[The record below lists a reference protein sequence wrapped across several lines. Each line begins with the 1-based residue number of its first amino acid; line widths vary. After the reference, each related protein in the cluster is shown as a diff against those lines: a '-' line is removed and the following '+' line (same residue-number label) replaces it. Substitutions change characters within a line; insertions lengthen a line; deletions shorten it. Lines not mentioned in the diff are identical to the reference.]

1 MKKYLF
7 SFLSLTVL
15 SVGVAYAAPNV
26 FMVGDSNLNSQNQ
39 NIEIEH
45 IKSFGLGVGQPLGDF
60 EAVTEI
66 ADYHP
71 GSKMLY
77 STNGYN
83 SPATVDRY
91 DLSDINNPTLIESVN
106 VGTGGVTSVAIYEDL
121 LAAAVPSATATNNGY
136 LKVYNIANDGALT
149 LAKSLRVGVL
159 PDMVTFSPDGN
170 MILTANEGQPND
182 AYTIDP
188 EGSVSIVDISKG
200 VASATVTT
208 ANFRAF
214 NSNPSSIRKSVPS
227 ATLAQEVEPEYIA
240 VSADSKKAYVS
251 LQENNAIAVV
261 DLTTKKVIGMWD
273 LGLKDY
279 RYNCM
284 DLSDKE
290 TNIDSSKSKRI
301 KTKCA
306 NVMSMYQPDA
316 IQAYEVDGH
325 TYIVTANE
333 GDSRD
338 YDGYSEEV
346 RVADLTLDKAAY
358 PKSLTAV
365 LDTQLGRL
373 KTSKEEGDF
382 DGDGDV
388 DQIIGYGGRSFSIYT
403 AGGIQ
408 VFDSRNEFSR
418 ITMADGTYQD
428 GRSDDKGCEPEGLGI
443 EEISGSTYAFIT
455 LERCSVIMVYDIS
468 DPRNPVFQQAV
479 SSDGDVSPETV
490 VIIKAEDSPNG
501 KTLLIGTNEYSGT
514 IAIYQINNK

>member
-7 SFLSLTVL
+7 LFLSLTL
-15 SVGVAYAAPNV
+15 ISVGVAYAAPNA
-26 FMVGDSNLNSQNQ
+26 FIGGDSNLNSQA
-39 NIEIEH
+39 IEIKH
-45 IKSFGLGVGQPLGDF
+45 IKSFGLGFGQPLGDF
-60 EAVTEI
+60 EAATEI

-77 STNGYN
+77 STNSYN

-91 DLSDINNPTLIESVN
+91 DLSDVNNPTLIESVN
-106 VGTGGVTSVAIYEDL
+106 VGMGGVTSVAIFENL
-121 LAAAVPSATATNNGY
+121 LAAAVPSATVTNNGY
-136 LKVYNIANDGALT
+136 LKIYNIADDGALT

-182 AYTIDP
+182 SYTIDP
-188 EGSVSIVDISKG
+188 EGSVSIIDISKG

-214 NSNPSSIRKSVPS
+214 NSNPSSIRKSVPT

-251 LQENNAIAVV
+251 LQENNAIAVI

-290 TNIDSSKSKRI
+290 TNIDSSIRF

-358 PKSLTAV
+358 PKPLTTV

-428 GRSDDKGCEPEGLGI
+428 DRSDDKGCEPEGLGI

-468 DPRNPVFQQAV
+468 DPKNPVFQQAV

-501 KTLLIGTNEYSGT
+501 ETLLIGTNEYSGT

>member
-1 MKKYLF
+1 M
-7 SFLSLTVL
+7 
-15 SVGVAYAAPNV
+15 
-26 FMVGDSNLNSQNQ
+26 
-39 NIEIEH
+39 
-45 IKSFGLGVGQPLGDF
+45 
-60 EAVTEI
+60 
-66 ADYHP
+66 
-71 GSKMLY
+71 
-77 STNGYN
+77 
-83 SPATVDRY
+83 
-91 DLSDINNPTLIESVN
+91 
-106 VGTGGVTSVAIYEDL
+106 
-121 LAAAVPSATATNNGY
+121 
-136 LKVYNIANDGALT
+136 
-149 LAKSLRVGVL
+149 
-159 PDMVTFSPDGN
+159 
-170 MILTANEGQPND
+170 
-182 AYTIDP
+182 
-188 EGSVSIVDISKG
+188 
-200 VASATVTT
+200 
-208 ANFRAF
+208 
-214 NSNPSSIRKSVPS
+214 
-227 ATLAQEVEPEYIA
+227 
-240 VSADSKKAYVS
+240 AYVS

-261 DLTTKKVIGMWD
+261 DLTTKKVTSIWD
-273 LGLKDY
+273 MGLKDY

-290 TNIDSSKSKRI
+290 TNIYSSKSKRI

-306 NVMSMYQPDA
+306 NVRSMYQPDA
-316 IQAYEVDGH
+316 IQAYEVGGH

>member
-7 SFLSLTVL
+7 SLLSLTVL

-159 PDMVTFSPDGN
+159 PDMVTFSHDGN

-273 LGLKDY
+273 L
-279 RYNCM
+279 
-284 DLSDKE
+284 LS
-290 TNIDSSKSKRI
+290 
-301 KTKCA
+301 
-306 NVMSMYQPDA
+306 
-316 IQAYEVDGH
+316 
-325 TYIVTANE
+325 
-333 GDSRD
+333 
-338 YDGYSEEV
+338 
-346 RVADLTLDKAAY
+346 
-358 PKSLTAV
+358 
-365 LDTQLGRL
+365 
-373 KTSKEEGDF
+373 
-382 DGDGDV
+382 
-388 DQIIGYGGRSFSIYT
+388 
-403 AGGIQ
+403 
-408 VFDSRNEFSR
+408 
-418 ITMADGTYQD
+418 
-428 GRSDDKGCEPEGLGI
+428 
-443 EEISGSTYAFIT
+443 
-455 LERCSVIMVYDIS
+455 
-468 DPRNPVFQQAV
+468 
-479 SSDGDVSPETV
+479 
-490 VIIKAEDSPNG
+490 
-501 KTLLIGTNEYSGT
+501 LIH
-514 IAIYQINNK
+514 I